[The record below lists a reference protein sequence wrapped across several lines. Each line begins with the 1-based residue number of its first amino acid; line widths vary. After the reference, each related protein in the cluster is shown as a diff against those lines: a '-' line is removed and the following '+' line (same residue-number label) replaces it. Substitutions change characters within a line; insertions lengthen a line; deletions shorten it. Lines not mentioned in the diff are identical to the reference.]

1 MAACGGLLP
10 VSRCPFPIFVFRLSV
25 DCPGLNRQTSHDVLS
40 GAVAQERPIGRRRT
54 QE

>member
-25 DCPGLNRQTSHDVLS
+25 DCPGLNRHTSHDVL
-40 GAVAQERPIGRRRT
+40 GGVVRPTDPLRT